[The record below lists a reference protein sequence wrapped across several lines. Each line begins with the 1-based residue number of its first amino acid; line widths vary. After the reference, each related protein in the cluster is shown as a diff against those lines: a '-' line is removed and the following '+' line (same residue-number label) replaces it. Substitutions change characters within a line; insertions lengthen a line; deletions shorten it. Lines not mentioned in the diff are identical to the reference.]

1 MRTRRTRNSAAPNL
15 SLSKSH
21 ETTLV
26 PLALLVLLGSTGALA
41 QGAPTVTPLPVP
53 LDLRAAVNYA
63 VEHNYSILQARE
75 RIREQEGLIIEVK
88 ALALPKATVNSGYSR
103 TDSGLLKDRGPEV
116 SEDDWRIALEVRQSL
131 YSGGGV
137 KAALDAQRLVRESS
151 LLELQAVIND
161 ALLQVRTRFYDVLL
175 AREQITVQEENVR
188 LLTEQLQTARDRFD
202 AGSV

>member
-1 MRTRRTRNSAAPNL
+1 MKLPS
-15 SLSKSH
+15 
-21 ETTLV
+21 V

-188 LLTEQLQTARDRFD
+188 LLT
-202 AGSV
+202 